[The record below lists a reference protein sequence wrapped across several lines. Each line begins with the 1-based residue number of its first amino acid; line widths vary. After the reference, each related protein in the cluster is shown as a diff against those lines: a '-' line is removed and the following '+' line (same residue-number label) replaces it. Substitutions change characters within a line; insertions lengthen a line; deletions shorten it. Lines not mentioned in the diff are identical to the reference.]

1 MFLNSSLR
9 EVAYMAQPTDIIDS
23 PLSTHVCRLHNSL
36 YGLKQASRAWYT
48 YLSDFLLTIGFRASK
63 VDTSLFILTINH
75 DVFYLLVY
83 VDDILFTGN
92 NSALIQRLITLLSSK
107 FKLRDLGNAHYF
119 LGVEVTLTSMR
130 LMLIQHKY
138 VLDILCCAGMSSYNP
153 VDTPAS
159 V

>member
-1 MFLNSSLR
+1 
-9 EVAYMAQPTDIIDS
+9 
-23 PLSTHVCRLHNSL
+23 
-36 YGLKQASRAWYT
+36 
-48 YLSDFLLTIGFRASK
+48 
-63 VDTSLFILTINH
+63 LTINH

-119 LGVEVTLTSMR
+119 LGVEVTFTSMR
-130 LMLIQHKY
+130 LMLNQHKY

-159 V
+159 VSKVDLPSSVLFLDLIRFIQIIGAL